1 MEEIWIPFWYLHEA
15 YVKKSYSS
23 CYWFKS
29 GILKWGYFYQSFS
42 YQGVLRGLHYQLPPF
57 AQSKLVSVI
66 EGSVLDVVVDIRR
79 GSPTFGQYFSQELN
93 TENRFQMFI
102 PRGFAHGFITL
113 SKSSIFCYKVDNFF
127 NSKYER
133 SLSPDDPELDINWR
147 LSKDEWIQ
155 SRRDKNNS
163 KLANLSLFEGNV
175 FQTSSSLKTDAGEY
189 TPILLVKRYLFTPHF
204 LAASSMLK
212 LKLIVG

>member
-1 MEEIWIPFWYLHEA
+1 MEIIPTLFEDVLLFRNQI
-15 YVKKSYSS
+15 
-23 CYWFKS
+23 FKDER
-29 GILKWGYFYQSFS
+29 GSFS
-42 YQGVLRGLHYQLPPF
+42 EHFNKSQSKFFSQKEIHFCQDNIAHSKKGVLRGLHYQLPPF

-155 SRRDKNNS
+155 SKKDKNSS
-163 KLANLSLFEGNV
+163 KLANLPLFDFN
-175 FQTSSSLKTDAGEY
+175 QDLYA
-189 TPILLVKRYLFTPHF
+189 
-204 LAASSMLK
+204 
-212 LKLIVG
+212 

>member
-1 MEEIWIPFWYLHEA
+1 MEIIPTL
-15 YVKKSYSS
+15 
-23 CYWFKS
+23 FKDVLLFRNQVFKDER
-29 GILKWGYFYQSFS
+29 GSFS
-42 YQGVLRGLHYQLPPF
+42 EHFNQSQSKFFSQKEIHFCQDNITHSKKGVLRGLHYQLPPF

-163 KLANLSLFEGNV
+163 KLANLSLFDFN
-175 FQTSSSLKTDAGEY
+175 QDLYA
-189 TPILLVKRYLFTPHF
+189 
-204 LAASSMLK
+204 
-212 LKLIVG
+212 